1 MIKVTIWN
9 EFIHEKTKALP
20 AQHYPN
26 GIHNA
31 IKEFLDSDG
40 RFEVKTATLNNEN
53 CGITQELLDDTDVL
67 LWWGHAAHDKVS
79 DEAAELV
86 HNAVLSGMGFIAL
99 HSAHHSKPF
108 RRLMG
113 TTCNLSW
120 REDGDMERIWVIKPS
135 HPIAQGIDR
144 YFEIEHEETYAEP
157 FDIPEPDELV
167 FGGWY
172 EGGEIFRSGCCFYR
186 GNGKIFYFQ
195 PGHETVPVFK
205 NKNVQTVIKNAV
217 CWAAPNVRFEINC
230 PHIKKIGSEE

>member
-1 MIKVTIWN
+1 MTQTYFYGGDMPLMTRYPMKRQSLYITPCFRAWDLLR
-9 EFIHEKTKALP
+9 FIRHII
-20 AQHYPN
+20 Q
-26 GIHNA
+26 
-31 IKEFLDSDG
+31 
-40 RFEVKTATLNNEN
+40 
-53 CGITQELLDDTDVL
+53 
-67 LWWGHAAHDKVS
+67 
-79 DEAAELV
+79 
-86 HNAVLSGMGFIAL
+86 
-99 HSAHHSKPF
+99 KPF

-120 REDGDMERIWVIKPS
+120 REDGDMERVWVIKPS

-195 PGHETVPVFK
+195 PDMKRCPYSK
-205 NKNVQTVIKNAV
+205 IKMFRPLSKTLCAGQRLMF
-217 CWAAPNVRFEINC
+217 ALKLIVRT
-230 PHIKKIGSEE
+230 